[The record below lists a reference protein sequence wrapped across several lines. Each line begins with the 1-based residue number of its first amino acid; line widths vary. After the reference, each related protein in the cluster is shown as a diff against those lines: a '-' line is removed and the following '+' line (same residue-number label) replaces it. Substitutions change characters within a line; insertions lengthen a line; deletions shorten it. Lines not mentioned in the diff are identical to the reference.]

1 MVPGGIA
8 AFVLASILIE
18 LTPGPN
24 MTWLAIVAA
33 SQGRARGFAAV
44 AGVATGLAV
53 IGAAA
58 AAGLGAAIAASPTL
72 FEALRWGGAA
82 FLLWLAW
89 DAWREAGEVERVGP
103 AKGLVVYFRRGF
115 VVNALNPKAAAFYV
129 AVLPGFIDPAGSVTG
144 QAVFLT
150 AIYVAVATAIHA
162 GIVIGAGSLAR
173 MADAP
178 GRMKTIRRVL
188 ALALAGVAI
197 WFLIGTAR

>member
-1 MVPGGIA
+1 MEPGGIA
-8 AFVLASILIE
+8 AFALASVLIE

-58 AAGLGAAIAASPTL
+58 AAGLAAAIAASPAL
-72 FEALRWGGAA
+72 FETLRWGGAA

-103 AKGLVVYFRRGF
+103 AKGLAVYFRRGF

-144 QAVFLT
+144 QAVLLT

-162 GIVIGAGSLAR
+162 GIVLGAGSLAR
-173 MADAP
+173 LADTP